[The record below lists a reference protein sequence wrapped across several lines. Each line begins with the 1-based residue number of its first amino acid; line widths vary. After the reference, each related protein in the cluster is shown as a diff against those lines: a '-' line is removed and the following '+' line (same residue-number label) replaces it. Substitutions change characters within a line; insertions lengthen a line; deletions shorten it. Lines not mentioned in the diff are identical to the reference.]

1 MNKLHLYTVSFALT
15 AAAISSAK
23 DISCLYAYSDQYQE
37 EEPDVT
43 AIMNALGGY
52 LEDDDQKVEK
62 EITADDGS
70 FNLVREYRSREI
82 VVEKNSPIN
91 SDKVFEAVEQMP
103 RFPGGD
109 AELMEYINKNI
120 VYPELAAKQRIQ
132 GRVVVKFVVKS
143 DGSIGDI
150 VIVRSKDPDLDKE
163 AVRVVK
169 SLPAFIPGRMNGQPV
184 NVWFTLPVNF
194 KLPEV
199 SSSSAGGA
207 VSH

>member
-1 MNKLHLYTVSFALT
+1 MNKLQIYTVFLALT
-15 AAAISSAK
+15 ATAISSAN
-23 DISCLYAYSDQYQE
+23 DISGLYAYNDQFQE
-37 EEPDVT
+37 EEPGVT

-52 LEDDDQKVEK
+52 LEDDYQKVEK
-62 EITADDGS
+62 EITTDDGS
-70 FNLVREYRSREI
+70 FNLVREYRGEI
-82 VVEKNSPIN
+82 VVDKKLPTNK
-91 SDKVFEAVEQMP
+91 DKVFEAVEQMP

-169 SLPAFIPGRMNGQPV
+169 SLPAFIPGRMNGQSV
-184 NVWFTLPVNF
+184 NVWYTLPVNF
-194 KLPEV
+194 KLAEG
-199 SSSSAGGA
+199 SFSSAGGA